1 MTTMRILGADL
12 PRESMESVVVLLDD
26 AGRVATVRHLA
37 SQSEVVATVTEL
49 AGDEPFLLAV
59 DVPVVVPTRPARG
72 RPVETVVR
80 RRVGFRVAAGGRSAL
95 TAEPRGVAGE
105 ALLAGLAAAGHATL
119 PYPDRDRR
127 RSGLAE
133 IHPGLVLKS
142 LAWQSS
148 ELASAPE
155 QVRERLFRAYELP
168 AYRSDAVRGRSS
180 WAERAAALD
189 LALRSLGP
197 APGYDLAPVR
207 AELGRLETDDDVER
221 AGALLDAVL
230 IAGTARRYLEA
241 PEACLFLGDREG
253 GYTILPADPF
263 VRRIAARDTRSSRT
277 GLFPQASLRQQLG
290 AHAKLRSV
298 DLLEMPGR
306 PQRLEATFDERPRY
320 EFDNVDEMLWWK
332 HCRHLSGPPLP
343 TDGLH
348 ELAVTLDGD
357 REAAPLHLIRSRH
370 RTLSFRFEP
379 PAAWRGHLPTRDG
392 RTYSFRVSR
401 AVYDTGTASD

>member
-1 MTTMRILGADL
+1 MRILGADL

-26 AGRVATVRHLA
+26 AGRVVAVRHLA
-37 SQSEVVATVTEL
+37 SPSEIVAAVTEL
-49 AGDEPFLLAV
+49 AAGEPFLLGA

-80 RRVGFRVAAGGRSAL
+80 RRLGVRVAAGGRVAL
-95 TAEPRGVAGE
+95 AAEPRGVMGE
-105 ALLAGLAAAGHATL
+105 ALLAGLAAAGHPTL

-133 IHPGLVLKS
+133 IHPRLVLKS
-142 LAWQSS
+142 LSWQAS
-148 ELASAPE
+148 ELAAAPE
-155 QVRERLFRAYELP
+155 HVRERLFRAYEVP
-168 AYRSDAVRGRSS
+168 AYRLDAVRGRSS
-180 WAERAAALD
+180 WAARAAALD
-189 LALRSLGP
+189 LALRSLGS

-207 AELGRLETDDDVER
+207 TELGRLEKDEDVER
-221 AGALLDAVL
+221 AAALFDAVL

-241 PEACLFLGDREG
+241 PEASLFMGDREG

-263 VRRIAARDTRSSRT
+263 VRRIAVRETRRART
-277 GLFPQASLRQQLG
+277 GLFPQTSLRQQLG
-290 AHAKLRSV
+290 ANAKLRSV

-306 PQRLEATFDERPRY
+306 PQRLEATFDEQPRY

-332 HCRHLSGPPLP
+332 HCRHLSGPVLP
-343 TDGLH
+343 TEGLH
-348 ELAVTLDGD
+348 ELAVSLDGD
-357 REAAPLHLIRSRH
+357 REAGPLHLIRSRH

-392 RTYSFRVSR
+392 RTYSFRVTR
-401 AVYDTGTASD
+401 AVFDTSSADD